1 MISSFSSG
9 LLCGSVK
16 ILRNSSATWENT
28 LVTMGRIGSAGVCY
42 IQETLG
48 RSVLWTLAHTSVQ
61 NGWTL

>member
-28 LVTMGRIGSAGVCY
+28 LVTRGRIGSAGVCY

-48 RSVLWTLAHTSVQ
+48 QSVL
-61 NGWTL
+61 